1 MTALLYHH
9 RDSGDPVIEVEYLDK
24 TVQRLVTSDLTA
36 KEILEKVQTKA
47 YEMETEEV
55 LKKAGATGI
64 KLESTWLTNKGRE
77 RDMGVVQ
84 RVPRQ

>member
-1 MTALLYHH
+1 M
-9 RDSGDPVIEVEYLDK
+9 IEVEYLDK